1 MGKNRREMK
10 KEGTARE
17 TGYRHELKKHFSLTV
32 GIQSTRHQK
41 FMEKKGTHIFITIKH
56 QR

>member
-1 MGKNRREMK
+1 MK